1 MDSNFTL
8 KNFYLDNRR
17 TSLRLDNE
25 SYIALTSI
33 CEDHN
38 IQLDEL
44 MEMLEQERENFN
56 VQMSRTAYLRVFIIH
71 YLSHQLDVKGNQGKI
86 PSNLKTK
93 KQALEYLRGLT
104 IPPKM

>member
-25 SYIALTSI
+25 SYVALTNI
-33 CEDHN
+33 CSEHS

-71 YLSHQLDVKGNQGKI
+71 YLSRQLNTKSSY
-86 PSNLKTK
+86 PSKTTSKTK
-93 KQALEYLRGLT
+93 KQALEYLRTLT
-104 IPPKM
+104 TPPKK

>member
-44 MEMLEQERENFN
+44 MKMLEQEREKFN

-71 YLSHQLDVKGNQGKI
+71 YLSRQLNTKTSQAETA
-86 PSNLKTK
+86 PKTK

-104 IPPKM
+104 IPAKK